1 MGKSY
6 DLSNLAVLI
15 ADKNMQMRRLMRSVV
30 REMNIRMVTEASATE
45 EAYGLLTAKPFDI
58 AFIEWSPDFDGI
70 AIVRQLRRDI
80 KSASRYVPVVVMSA
94 YTELQNVLD
103 ARDAGANEFLAKP
116 FTAQLIYSRIQA
128 LIESHRPFI
137 KCKVYF
143 GPDRRR
149 KKGPPPDGWERRGQ
163 DKDAAKDKSQAEQ
176 KKSEAEP
183 AS

>member
-1 MGKSY
+1 MSKSY

-45 EAYGLLTAKPFDI
+45 ETYGLLAGKPFDI

-80 KSASRYVPVVVMSA
+80 KAASRYVPVVVMSA
-94 YTELQNVLD
+94 YTEMQHVID
-103 ARDAGANEFLAKP
+103 ARDAGSNEFLAKP
-116 FTAQLIYSRIQA
+116 FTARLIYSRIQA
-128 LIESHRPFI
+128 LIENHRPFI

-149 KKGPPPDGWERRGQ
+149 KKSPPPDGWERRGQ
-163 DKDAAKDKSQAEQ
+163 PPGAVNPTP
-176 KKSEAEP
+176 KKSDEP
-183 AS
+183 AET

>member
-1 MGKSY
+1 MSPAAAGERAIVVEVA
-6 DLSNLAVLI
+6 SNDGYLLQHFVARGILG
-15 ADKNMQMRRLMRSVV
+15 ARRLAPRLGDAGGQHG
-30 REMNIRMVTEASATE
+30 R
-45 EAYGLLTAKPFDI
+45 L
-58 AFIEWSPDFDGI
+58 
-70 AIVRQLRRDI
+70 LRR
-80 KSASRYVPVVVMSA
+80 V
-94 YTELQNVLD
+94 D